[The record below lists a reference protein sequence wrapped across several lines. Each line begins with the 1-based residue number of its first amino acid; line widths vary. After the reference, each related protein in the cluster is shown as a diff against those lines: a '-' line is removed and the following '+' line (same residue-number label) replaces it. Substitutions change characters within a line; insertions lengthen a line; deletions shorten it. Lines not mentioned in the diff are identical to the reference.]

1 MKNLEKYTDSFK
13 MKFDSFLTGCDALE
27 EEGVWDKEAHGEME
41 AFYMND
47 LTSVVIRLIASD
59 GTITKRET
67 DYLNETFD
75 FSYTQEELVELY
87 RSCKD
92 DIGHAFDETFE
103 NGITYMRRINDML
116 ADAYKELLYLICEI
130 IIRSDG
136 IIAEAEVAEV
146 RRLQALCA

>member
-1 MKNLEKYTDSFK
+1 MKNLEKYTNSFK

-27 EEGVWDKEAHGEME
+27 AEGVWDRENLGEME

-59 GTITKRET
+59 GTITERET

-75 FSYTQEELVELY
+75 FSYTREELVEVY
-87 RSCKD
+87 NSCKE

-103 NGITYMRRINDML
+103 NGITYMRKINDKL
-116 ADAYKELLYLICEI
+116 ADAYKELLHLICEI

-146 RRLQALCA
+146 KRLQALCA